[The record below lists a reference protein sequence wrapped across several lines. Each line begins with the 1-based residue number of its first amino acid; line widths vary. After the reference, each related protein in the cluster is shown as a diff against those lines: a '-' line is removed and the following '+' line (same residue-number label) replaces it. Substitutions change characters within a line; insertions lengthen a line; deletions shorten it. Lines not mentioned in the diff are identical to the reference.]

1 MSLTLL
7 QAGHLFLPGM
17 VGREEIVIGQSKS
30 IRNQGSGKL

>member
-17 VGREEIVIGQSKS
+17 VGKEEIVIGQSEN